1 MQIAIS
7 ISDTSIDSVGPPY
20 ATFVYVVVV
29 VFFLFSIVMDVLDDY
44 NRSDYY
50 TPTIA
55 QEIYLSPCF
64 HYFIHTLY
72 IAKPTHMELL
82 VGREGL

>member
-1 MQIAIS
+1 MRKRLFYADCHFHFGHIHR
-7 ISDTSIDSVGPPY
+7 VGVPSR
-20 ATFVYVVVV
+20 FVYVVVV
-29 VFFLFSIVMDVLDDY
+29 FFSIVMDVLDDY

-64 HYFIHTLY
+64 HYFIHTHSILRNPHIWNY
-72 IAKPTHMELL
+72 
-82 VGREGL
+82 

>member
-1 MQIAIS
+1 MRKRLFYADCHFHFGHIHR
-7 ISDTSIDSVGPPY
+7 VGPL
-20 ATFVYVVVV
+20 YVHLCRRS
-29 VFFLFSIVMDVLDDY
+29 FFSIVMDVLDDY

-64 HYFIHTLY
+64 HYFIHTHSILRNPHIWNY
-72 IAKPTHMELL
+72 
-82 VGREGL
+82 

>member
-7 ISDTSIDSVGPPY
+7 ISDTSIESVPSR
-20 ATFVYVVVV
+20 FVYVVVV
-29 VFFLFSIVMDVLDDY
+29 FFSIVMDVLDDY

-64 HYFIHTLY
+64 HYFIHTHSILRNPHIWNY
-72 IAKPTHMELL
+72 
-82 VGREGL
+82 